1 MTPLTEAQRRHLR
14 GLAHKLKPFAR
25 VGGAGVTEPFLE
37 ELDRVLC
44 HHELV
49 KIRLASTGDRDD
61 RDAMLESILA
71 RTGAVLVTRIGH
83 VAVLYRPDPAG
94 ARLALPAPGRPQA

>member
-1 MTPLTEAQRRHLR
+1 MIALTEAQRRHLR
-14 GLAHKLKPFAR
+14 GLAHRLKPLAR
-25 VGGAGVTEPFLE
+25 VGGGGVTPAFLE

-49 KIRLASTGDRDD
+49 KLRIASAGDRADWA
-61 RDAMLESILA
+61 AMLESILT

-94 ARLALPAPGRPQA
+94 PRLALPSAGRPQT

>member
-1 MTPLTEAQRRHLR
+1 MTSLTEAQRRHLR
-14 GLAHKLKPFAR
+14 GLAHKLKPLAR
-25 VGGAGVTEPFLE
+25 VGGAGVTPAFLA

-49 KIRLASTGDRDD
+49 KLRIASTGDRAD
-61 RDAMLESILA
+61 REAALQSILA
-71 RTGAVLVTRIGH
+71 QTGAVLVTRIGH

-94 ARLALPAPGRPQA
+94 ARLALPAPGQP